1 MNAEDIAAVAV
12 EAALSA
18 VAARQPDLLPGT
30 VVELAGPTVMVRID
44 GSQQSD
50 AQPNRG
56 LVPAQVLSDPPA
68 VDQRVMVLF
77 VPPAGAF
84 VIGSYS
90 GDRRLL
96 GWASSTTNQLGI
108 SAATDLDGL
117 EVEFE
122 VTQPNRLIAVTAHVF
137 VEGDTA
143 DRTADLRLLDDA
155 AVELARVAR
164 YPFVAAGAQGLLAAE
179 VLVGDE
185 VDPVDVAE
193 HAWHLQLRLTGGTG
207 VVDVLAATSRAT
219 LAVYDV
225 GPVTAG

>member
-18 VAARQPDLLPGT
+18 VRPLVPDVLPGT
-30 VVELAGPTVMVRID
+30 VEELAGPTVMVRMD

-56 LVPAQVLSDPPA
+56 LVPAQVLADPPA

-96 GWASSTTNQLGI
+96 GWASSTANQLGI
-108 SAATDLDGL
+108 SSATDIAGLD
-117 EVEFE
+117 VEFE
-122 VTQPNRLIAVTAHVF
+122 VTQPNRLIAAVAHVF

-143 DRTADLRLLDDA
+143 ARTADLRLLDDD
-155 AVELARVAR
+155 AVELAKVAR
-164 YPFVAAGAQGLLAAE
+164 YPFVAAGAQGILTGE

-185 VDPVDVAE
+185 VDPVDVGD
-193 HAWHLQLRLTGGTG
+193 HAWHLQLRLTGGSG
-207 VVDVLAATSRAT
+207 AVDVLGATSRAT
-219 LAVYDV
+219 LAVYDA